1 MPVRRL
7 PVIVAGLLAGSLV
20 AASCVVM
27 PPGPPPPVNPVF
39 LGRYTTGLG
48 NGSAET
54 VAHGDGKMFVT
65 NTAGGGS
72 LDVVSLADPTAPALI
87 QRISTAPGLPNS
99 VAVADGLVA
108 LAVEAPT
115 KTDPGE
121 VRFFDT
127 DGNPL
132 GSVSVGALPDMLT
145 FTPDGSRVLVA
156 NEGEPNSYGQ
166 VTSVDPEGSV
176 SVVDVSAVR
185 GGGAATATTIGFSDF
200 NAGGPRAS
208 ELPAG
213 VRIFGPGATVAQDL
227 EPEYI
232 AVHPDGTRAWV
243 TLQENNAIAHLDL
256 VTNSVIAIFA
266 LGQRDESLP
275 GNGLDASDQD
285 SNPGN
290 IQNWPVQSMYQ
301 PDSISVIVSG
311 GVPYL
316 VSANEGDA
324 RDYTGLAEEI
334 RVGSGSYVLD
344 PTVFPTASTLKQPA
358 NLGRL
363 TVSRSTGN
371 LDTDSQ
377 YERIDLFGSRS
388 FSVWN
393 GLTGAQV
400 YDSGDDL
407 EQLTKATYP
416 SYFNANNDSTTPDTR
431 SDNKGPEPEGTIVI
445 DVDGRPVAFVCLER
459 QGGVAVYDM
468 ADPTA
473 PVFNDYVSER
483 DFTVAAGP
491 DSGPEAMGSVPAS
504 ENPTGRPLL
513 LVAHEISGTV
523 AVYRL

>member
-1 MPVRRL
+1 MRHRRPLVRA
-7 PVIVAGLLAGSLV
+7 AGLVIGLV
-20 AASCVVM
+20 ATSCVIH
-27 PPGPPPPVNPVF
+27 PPAPPPPVNPVF
-39 LGRYTTGLG
+39 LGRYATGLG
-48 NGSAET
+48 PTSAET
-54 VAHGDGKMFVT
+54 VAYGDGKMFVT

-72 LDVVSLADPTAPALI
+72 LDIVSLADPSSPSLI
-87 QRISTAPGLPNS
+87 QRIPTAPGLPNS

-115 KTDPGE
+115 KTDPGQ

-132 GSVSVGALPDMLT
+132 GSVTVGALPDMLT
-145 FTPDGSRVLVA
+145 FTPDGNRVLVA

-166 VTSVDPEGSV
+166 TGSVDPEGSV

-185 GGGAATATTIGFSDF
+185 TGGSATVTTIGFGDF
-200 NAGGPRAS
+200 NVGGPRAS
-208 ELPAG
+208 ELPAD

-232 AVHPDGTRAWV
+232 AVHPDGTQAWV

-256 VTNSVIAIFA
+256 VTSSVIAIFA

-301 PDSISVIVSG
+301 PDSISVVMAG

-324 RDYTGLAEEI
+324 REYTGLNEEI
-334 RVGSGSYVLD
+334 RVGNAAYQLD
-344 PTVFPTASTLKQPA
+344 PAVFPNAAFLKQNA

-371 LDTDSQ
+371 LDSDSQ

-400 YDSGDDL
+400 FDSGDAL

-416 SYFNANNDSTTPDTR
+416 ANFNANNDSTTPDNR
-431 SDNKGPEPEGTIVI
+431 SDNKGPEPEGAIVI
-445 DVDGRPVAFVCLER
+445 DVDGRPVAFICLER
-459 QGGVAVYDM
+459 QGGVVVYDM

-473 PVFNDYVSER
+473 PVFNAYVSER
-483 DFTVAAGP
+483 DFSIPAGP

-523 AVYRL
+523 AIYQL